1 MLKNPTIDKLNEMQ
15 LIGMVRALEEQ
26 TQLQEVQSL
35 SFEDRLA
42 LIVDAEFSERETTAL
57 SKRLKDAKLRDKAC
71 IEDIDFKGSR
81 GIDKRLIA
89 QLSNG
94 QWLADHLN
102 VLLTGKTGV
111 GKTYLACALAQ
122 KACRLNYSAVYFRAP
137 RFFQDLTV
145 ARLKGT
151 YSNFLSRIKKINLLI
166 LDDFALVP
174 ITEEQCRDMLEVADD
189 RSGTGSFIIS
199 SQLPVK
205 DWYQTFANAT
215 LADAIL
221 DRVVHGSYRLTLTG
235 PTRRD
240 PKPAEEKV

>member
-15 LIGMVRALEEQ
+15 LLGMIRALEEQ
-26 TQLQEVQSL
+26 SQIQEVQSL
-35 SFEDRLA
+35 SFDDRFS
-42 LIVDAEFSERETTAL
+42 LIVDAEHSERATSAL
-57 SKRLKDAKLRDKAC
+57 TKRLKDAKLRDKAC
-71 IEDIDFKGSR
+71 IEDIDFKGNR

-94 QWLADHLN
+94 QWIADHLN
-102 VLLTGKTGV
+102 VLITGKTGV

-122 KACRLNYSAVYFRAP
+122 KACRLNYTAVYFRAP

-151 YSNFLSRIKKINLLI
+151 YSGFLNRIKKINLLI

-189 RSGTGSFIIS
+189 RSGTGSFVIS

-240 PKPAEEKV
+240 PKPEEQKE